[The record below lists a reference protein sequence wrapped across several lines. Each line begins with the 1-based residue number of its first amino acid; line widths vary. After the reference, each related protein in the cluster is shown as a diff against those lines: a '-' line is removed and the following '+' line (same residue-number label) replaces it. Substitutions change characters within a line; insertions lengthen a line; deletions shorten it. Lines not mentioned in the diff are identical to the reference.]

1 MWAWLTW
8 GGVDWLGWG
17 CGCVWVYCGL
27 DVIPLGVGPLCVG
40 PGGGPAGLGGCLA
53 GLGGE
58 SIDLLLLCEV
68 LGIRLRAMS
77 FRVLAKVGTAAL

>member
-1 MWAWLTW
+1 M
-8 GGVDWLGWG
+8 
-17 CGCVWVYCGL
+17 YCGL

-40 PGGGPAGLGGCLA
+40 LGGCLA
-53 GLGGE
+53 GLGGV